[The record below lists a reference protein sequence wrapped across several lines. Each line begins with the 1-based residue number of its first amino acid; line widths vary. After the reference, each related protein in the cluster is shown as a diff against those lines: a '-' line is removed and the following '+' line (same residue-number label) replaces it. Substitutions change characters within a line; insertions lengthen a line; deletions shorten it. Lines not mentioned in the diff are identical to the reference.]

1 MPVDVTKALKE
12 ALSKLTAERQRID
25 RQAAAIQE
33 ALRAV
38 NGANGGQRSSTARV
52 VTRGAKRG
60 RRRMRHEQQR
70 VRDQARSVGG
80 PIPEIGA
87 CVARRREHIEARDRP
102 RRRSGAD
109 AHERLAVTPTG
120 HE

>member
-52 VTRGAKRG
+52 VTRGEKRG
-60 RRRMRHEQQR
+60 RRRMSPAERK
-70 VRDQARSVGG
+70 A
-80 PIPEIGA
+80 
-87 CVARRREHIEARDRP
+87 VARRMKAYWAK
-102 RRRSGAD
+102 RRAGTSKGKKRA
-109 AHERLAVTPTG
+109 A
-120 HE
+120 

>member
-38 NGANGGQRSSTARV
+38 NGANGAQRSSSARV
-52 VTRGAKRG
+52 VTRRAKRG
-60 RRRMRHEQQR
+60 RRRMSPAERK
-70 VRDQARSVGG
+70 A
-80 PIPEIGA
+80 
-87 CVARRREHIEARDRP
+87 VARRMKAYWAM
-102 RRRSGAD
+102 RRGGTSKRKKKA
-109 AHERLAVTPTG
+109 A
-120 HE
+120 

>member
-33 ALRAV
+33 AIRAA
-38 NGANGGQRSSTARV
+38 NGANGGQRSSSARV

-60 RRRMRHEQQR
+60 HRRMSPAERK
-70 VRDQARSVGG
+70 A
-80 PIPEIGA
+80 
-87 CVARRREHIEARDRP
+87 VARRMKAYWAK
-102 RRRSGAD
+102 RRGGTSKGKKKTA
-109 AHERLAVTPTG
+109 
-120 HE
+120 